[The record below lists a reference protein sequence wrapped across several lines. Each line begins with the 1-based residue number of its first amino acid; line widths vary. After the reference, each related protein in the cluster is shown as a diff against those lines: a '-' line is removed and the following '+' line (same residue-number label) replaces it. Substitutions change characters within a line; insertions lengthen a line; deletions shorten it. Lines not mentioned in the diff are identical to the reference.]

1 MVMVT
6 KRIWQRRITAAEF
19 KAKCLKLMDHVG
31 ATGDAIVITK
41 RGTPIAELGPVR
53 GKSER
58 LVGSLKGRIEITGNI
73 VESVEGVTWET
84 LR

>member
-1 MVMVT
+1 MSMVT
-6 KRIWQRRITAAEF
+6 KRAPVRNITAAEF
-19 KAKCLKLMDHVG
+19 KAKCLKLMDQVE

-41 RGTPIAELGPVR
+41 RGVPIAELGPVR

-58 LVGSLKGRIEITGNI
+58 LVGSLKGRIEIAGNVVDSI
-73 VESVEGVTWET
+73 EGVPWEA